1 MGRPMSMLAT
11 DELIVGANGYLGQYL
26 ASARRRSSCILHSA
40 AAPGALCAATGL
52 PFVREDLCQSWEL
65 LGRLNPSTVYLLARP
80 VTQQADVLLKF
91 GQNVQEM
98 LQEWA
103 ARGCLKRVVFA
114 STQLVYATPPDE
126 KPIDVDFPLAPETPY
141 DFHKTAMEFHL
152 QLLARHPAQPR
163 VEIYRLPLLAGR
175 KPTGSQHQFIYSW
188 RDAYAR
194 GDSWPFPHASTDAIR
209 WGTSWVH
216 VDDVV
221 ELMVR
226 GNPPGKGP
234 CHLVQPVSGAFTYWE
249 MHEHL
254 CARFGAARSA
264 QSLHL
269 ARTCFFLKDNARLT
283 PRGLDEALEDR

>member
-1 MGRPMSMLAT
+1 MLAT

-26 ASARRRSSCILHSA
+26 AASRRGARCILHSA
-40 AAPGALCAATGL
+40 SSPTPACAATGL

-80 VTQQADVLLKF
+80 VTQKADVLLKF
-91 GQNVQEM
+91 GLNVQAM

-103 ARGCLKRVVFA
+103 GRGCLKRVVFA
-114 STQLVYATPPDE
+114 STQLVYATPPDD

-175 KPTGSQHQFIYSW
+175 KPAGAQPRPQFIYSW

-194 GDSWPFPHASTDAIR
+194 GDSWAFPDASAAAIR
-209 WGTSWVH
+209 WGTSWAH

-221 ELMVR
+221 ERMTR
-226 GNPPGKGP
+226 EAPPGKGP
-234 CHLVQPVSGAFTYWE
+234 CDLVQPVSGSFTYWE
-249 MHEHL
+249 MHQHL
-254 CARFGAARSA
+254 CKRFGPDRSA

-269 ARTCFFLKDNARLT
+269 PKTCFFLKDNAKL
-283 PRGLDEALEDR
+283 PARGLEEALEDR

>member
-1 MGRPMSMLAT
+1 MLAT

-26 ASARRRSSCILHSA
+26 AASRRGAQCILHSA
-40 AAPGALCAATGL
+40 ASPTPACAATGL
-52 PFVREDLCQSWEL
+52 PFVREDLGQSWEL
-65 LGRLNPSTVYLLARP
+65 LGRLNPATVYLLARP
-80 VTQQADVLLKF
+80 VTQKADVLLRF
-91 GQNVQEM
+91 GHNVQAM

-103 ARGCLKRVVFA
+103 DRGCLKRVVFA
-114 STQLVYATPPDE
+114 STQLVYATPPDD

-141 DFHKTAMEFHL
+141 DLHKTAMEFHL

-175 KPTGSQHQFIYSW
+175 RPAGAQPRPQFIYSW

-194 GDSWPFPHASTDAIR
+194 GDSWPFPNASADAIR

-221 ELMVR
+221 QRMTREA
-226 GNPPGKGP
+226 PPGKGP
-234 CHLVQPVSGAFTYWE
+234 CDLVQPVSGSFTYWD
-249 MHEHL
+249 MHQHL
-254 CARFGAARSA
+254 CRQFGSARSA

-269 ARTCFFLKDNARLT
+269 PRTCFFLKDNACLP
-283 PRGLDEALEDR
+283 PRGLAEALEDR

>member
-1 MGRPMSMLAT
+1 MSTLAT

-26 ASARRRSSCILHSA
+26 ASARRQSKCILHSSSL
-40 AAPGALCAATGL
+40 PTPLCAATGL
-52 PFVREDLCQSWEL
+52 PFIREDLCQSWEL

-91 GQNVQEM
+91 GHNVQAM

-103 ARGCLKRVVFA
+103 TRGCLKRIVFA

-152 QLLARHPAQPR
+152 QLLARHPAQPQ

-175 KPTGSQHQFIYSW
+175 RPLGAQPRQQYIHSW

-194 GDSWPFPHASTDAIR
+194 GDSWPFPNSSADAVR

-216 VDDVV
+216 LDDVV
-221 ELMVR
+221 ELLIR
-226 GNPPGKGP
+226 GAPLGEGP
-234 CHLVQPVSGAFTYWE
+234 CHLVQPVSGSFTYWE
-249 MHEHL
+249 MHQHL
-254 CARFGAARSA
+254 CQRFGSTRSA

-269 ARTCFFLKDNARLT
+269 PRTCFFLKDNANL
-283 PRGLDEALEDR
+283 PARGLEHALEDR

>member
-1 MGRPMSMLAT
+1 MLAT

-26 ASARRRSSCILHSA
+26 ASARRRAKCILHSA
-40 AAPGALCAATGL
+40 SSPAPLCAATGL

-91 GQNVQEM
+91 GQNVQAM

-103 ARGCLKRVVFA
+103 DRGCLKRVVFA
-114 STQLVYATPPDE
+114 STQLVYATPPDDT
-126 KPIDVDFPLAPETPY
+126 PVDVDFPLAPETPY
-141 DFHKTAMEFHL
+141 DFHKVAMEFHL
-152 QLLARHPAQPR
+152 QLLARHPAQIQ

-175 KPTGSQHQFIYSW
+175 TPRGSTPQQQFIYAW

-194 GDSWPFPHASTDAIR
+194 GDSWSFPDTPPEAKR

-221 ELMVR
+221 DLMQR
-226 GNPPGKGP
+226 GTPVGQGP
-234 CHLVQPVSGAFTYWE
+234 CHLVQPVSGSFTYWE
-249 MHEHL
+249 MHQHL
-254 CARFGAARSA
+254 CQRFSSPRTAH
-264 QSLHL
+264 SLHL
-269 ARTCFFLKDNARLT
+269 PRTCFFLKDNANLPTRPL
-283 PRGLDEALEDR
+283 EQALEDR